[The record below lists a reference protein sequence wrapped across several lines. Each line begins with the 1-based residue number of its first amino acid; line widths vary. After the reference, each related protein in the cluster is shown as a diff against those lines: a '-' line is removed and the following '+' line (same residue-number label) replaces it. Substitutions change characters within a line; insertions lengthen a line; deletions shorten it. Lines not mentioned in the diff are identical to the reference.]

1 MGTTYLRH
9 PKPSP
14 DMDAGR
20 SATKVSDS
28 MKGMGQMGA
37 EGTMGKYSET
47 GDGME
52 NESGVGKGKK
62 GKMKYGSHNPG
73 HKG

>member
-1 MGTTYLRH
+1 MSDYKVP

-20 SATKVSDS
+20 SAKPVSDA
-28 MKGMGQMGA
+28 MTPKGQDTA
-37 EGTMGKYSET
+37 EGTMGNQKT

-52 NESGVGKGKK
+52 NEKG
-62 GKMKYGSHNPG
+62 S
-73 HKG
+73 

>member
-1 MGTTYLRH
+1 MGTTYLKY

-20 SATKVSDS
+20 SASP
-28 MKGMGQMGA
+28 KGGPMGGGGQKTA
-37 EGTMGKYSET
+37 EGTMGNQKT

-52 NESGVGKGKK
+52 NEKG
-62 GKMKYGSHNPG
+62 NA
-73 HKG
+73 

>member
-1 MGTTYLRH
+1 MADYKVP
-9 PKPSP
+9 PKPAP

-28 MKGMGQMGA
+28 MKGGGQDSA
-37 EGTMGKYSET
+37 HGTMGKHQKT

-52 NESGVGKGKK
+52 NEKGAK
-62 GKMKYGSHNPG
+62 
-73 HKG
+73 

>member
-1 MGTTYLRH
+1 MGTTYLKH

-20 SATKVSDS
+20 SATKVSES
-28 MKGMGQMGA
+28 MKGAGQDTA
-37 EGTMGKYSET
+37 EGTMGKGQKT

-52 NESGVGKGKK
+52 NEKGSSK
-62 GKMKYGSHNPG
+62 GY
-73 HKG
+73 

>member
-1 MGTTYLRH
+1 MTTYLKH
-9 PKPSP
+9 PQPSP

-28 MKGMGQMGA
+28 MTGKGQDTA
-37 EGTMGKYSET
+37 DGTMGKAQKT

-52 NESGVGKGKK
+52 NEKG
-62 GKMKYGSHNPG
+62 GNPG
-73 HKG
+73 HGSKKMRY

>member
-1 MGTTYLRH
+1 MGTTYEKY
-9 PKPSP
+9 PQPGP

-28 MKGMGQMGA
+28 MKGKGQETADGP
-37 EGTMGKYSET
+37 MGKAHKS

-52 NESGVGKGKK
+52 NEKGVGG
-62 GKMKYGSHNPG
+62 NPG
-73 HKG
+73 HGSSHKRGMKY

>member
-1 MGTTYLRH
+1 MGTTYTRH

-20 SATKVSDS
+20 SATKVGDA
-28 MKGMGQMGA
+28 MTGKGQDTA
-37 EGTMGKYSET
+37 DGTMGKAQKT

-52 NESGVGKGKK
+52 NEKGSSK
-62 GKMKYGSHNPG
+62 GY
-73 HKG
+73 

>member
-1 MGTTYLRH
+1 MGTTYLKY

-20 SATKVSDS
+20 SATEVSES
-28 MKGMGQMGA
+28 MKGGGQMGA
-37 EGTMGKYSET
+37 EGTMGKAQKT

-52 NESGVGKGKK
+52 NEKGSSK
-62 GKMKYGSHNPG
+62 GY
-73 HKG
+73 

>member
-1 MGTTYLRH
+1 MTDYVKY

-20 SATKVSDS
+20 SATK
-28 MKGMGQMGA
+28 KGDAMSGSGQDTA
-37 EGTMGKYSET
+37 DGTMGNQKT

-52 NESGVGKGKK
+52 NEKG
-62 GKMKYGSHNPG
+62 NA
-73 HKG
+73 

>member
-1 MGTTYLRH
+1 MTDYTKY

-20 SATKVSDS
+20 SATP
-28 MKGMGQMGA
+28 KGGPMSGSGQKTA
-37 EGTMGKYSET
+37 DGTMGNQKT

-52 NESGVGKGKK
+52 NEKG
-62 GKMKYGSHNPG
+62 NA
-73 HKG
+73 